1 MNRILSQDRGGED
14 EMRVLA
20 VTAEQGRGERGLQA
34 NLSGPGLL
42 FDAATLSE
50 AREFLLAY
58 DYDAILLLVSAPA
71 VLSRLRRD
79 GVVLPVL
86 VCGVPDSA
94 TRTALLEAGAD
105 DVVSSAC
112 VPDELRARLRAIARR
127 FRGQAGATLKA
138 GEAELRLGRM
148 EVSVYGHPV
157 ALTPKEYAILELLFL
172 RPGVVHS
179 KSSIVNHVYGA
190 EEGPALRTLDVIVCK
205 LRKKLSARGAPD
217 LVATV
222 WGSGLTLRAP
232 PDTSCPEAVHM
243 ARTERRLAAA

>member
-1 MNRILSQDRGGED
+1 
-14 EMRVLA
+14 MRVLA
-20 VTAEQGRGERGLQA
+20 VTAEQGRGERGMQA
-34 NLSGPGLL
+34 ALTASLSEPGLL
-42 FDAATLSE
+42 FDIAVVSE

-58 DYDAILLLVSAPA
+58 DYDAVLLMVSEPA

-86 VCGVPDSA
+86 VCGVPDSIV
-94 TRTALLEAGAD
+94 RTALLEAGAD

-112 VPDELRARLRAIARR
+112 AASELQARLRAIARR

-138 GEAELRLGRM
+138 GAAELRLGRM
-148 EVSVYGHPV
+148 EVSVYGSPV

-205 LRKKLSARGAPD
+205 LRKKLAARGAPD

-222 WGSGLTLRAP
+222 WGSGLTLRDL
-232 PDTSCPEAVHM
+232 PDTSCSGGVGIPQA
-243 ARTERRLAAA
+243 ERRLAAA